1 MSLRTRLFATY
12 SLVVILCL
20 GLVAL
25 SVTVIL
31 QSSRDRLTMER
42 LDTIARPI
50 SIQVTTMMRRQ
61 IPMAEILDNLV
72 EQAEKNKV
80 NILLVDGEGNILRQF
95 SPGQTNS
102 RPTIEVLP
110 GDVPHGISEPVQGKF
125 VTENGQTYI
134 YAAYSLVRPSG
145 TSDSQ
150 RIETLVLSVLRTK
163 AVAIMAGLF
172 SPFLIAGL
180 IALSIS
186 LIIAIIFARSI
197 YRPIHDVT
205 EAAMRIAQGHYDQ
218 EVPLQGPREVRGL
231 AASFNQMAQQVKK
244 SQQQLRHFV
253 ADVSHQLKTPL
264 TSIQGFAQAM
274 LDGTAADD
282 ETRLK
287 AVQIIND
294 ESQRMRQQVDELLE
308 LARMQAG
315 QLRIDREH
323 VDVKELLD
331 HCREI
336 FTVQAEE
343 KGVAF
348 KMNTESALAV
358 IGDFDRLEQ
367 VFGNLLD
374 NAIKNSPLKGE
385 VLIDAR
391 KVQAGF
397 VEVRISDSGP
407 GIPPEQLPYVFER
420 FYQAGGM
427 RTGVG
432 LGLAIAKEIVLA
444 HGGNIEA
451 SSSPGEGAEFIVRLP
466 AVSPG
471 SI

>member
-102 RPTIEVLP
+102 RPTLEVLP
-110 GDVPHGISEPVQGKF
+110 GDVPHGISESVQGKF

-197 YRPIHDVT
+197 YRPIHNVT

-315 QLRIDREH
+315 QLKIDLEH

-348 KMNTESALAV
+348 KLNTEAALAV

-367 VFGNLLD
+367 VFSNLLD

-407 GIPPEQLPYVFER
+407 GIPPEQLPHVFER

-432 LGLAIAKEIVLA
+432 LGLAIAREIVLA

-471 SI
+471 TI

>member
-1 MSLRTRLFATY
+1 
-12 SLVVILCL
+12 
-20 GLVAL
+20 
-25 SVTVIL
+25 
-31 QSSRDRLTMER
+31 
-42 LDTIARPI
+42 
-50 SIQVTTMMRRQ
+50 
-61 IPMAEILDNLV
+61 
-72 EQAEKNKV
+72 
-80 NILLVDGEGNILRQF
+80 
-95 SPGQTNS
+95 
-102 RPTIEVLP
+102 
-110 GDVPHGISEPVQGKF
+110 
-125 VTENGQTYI
+125 ENGQTYI
-134 YAAYSLVRPSG
+134 YAAYPLVRPSG
-145 TSDSQ
+145 ASDPQ

-163 AVAIMAGLF
+163 AAAIMAGLF

-197 YRPIHDVT
+197 YRPIHNVT

-274 LDGTAADD
+274 LDGTAANDD
-282 ETRLK
+282 TRLK
-287 AVQIIND
+287 AAQIIND

-315 QLRIDREH
+315 QLKIDREH
-323 VDVKELLD
+323 VDVKELLE
-331 HCREI
+331 HCLEI

-343 KGVAF
+343 KGVVF
-348 KMNTESALAV
+348 KMNTEAALTV

-367 VFGNLLD
+367 VFSNLLD
-374 NAIKNSPLKGE
+374 NALKNSPLKGE

-391 KVQAGF
+391 KVQANF
-397 VEVRISDSGP
+397 IEVRISDSGP

-432 LGLAIAKEIVLA
+432 LGLAIAREVVLA
-444 HGGNIEA
+444 HDGNIEA
-451 SSSPGEGAEFIVRLP
+451 NSSPGEGAEFIVRLP
-466 AVSPG
+466 AVLQG
-471 SI
+471 AI